1 VTSPAPASA
10 PRPPHRTA
18 PPGGPASRRRA
29 AVIAFTAAR
38 IPLAAAAA
46 VLLAHAAAASP
57 AAWAA
62 LLLILA
68 AETTDMLDGLL
79 ARRLGVAGRF
89 GELFDPYCDSV
100 SRLVAYSGLA
110 WAGLCPWWVVL
121 VMAVRDVSVSYVRI
135 LCMHQGRQV
144 AARASGKLKAIVQGA
159 AAVGLALTLAVG
171 AWARAD
177 GIESVR
183 LAVAWLVATVTAWSA
198 GDYFAAAV
206 RRRAPRG

>member
-1 VTSPAPASA
+1 VTPPAPAPS
-10 PRPPHRTA
+10 PRPPDRAA
-18 PPGGPASRRRA
+18 PAAGDAARRARRA
-29 AVIAFTAAR
+29 AVIAVTAAR

-62 LLLILA
+62 LLLLLA

-110 WAGLCPWWVVL
+110 WGGLCPWWVVL

-135 LCMHQGRQV
+135 LCVHQGRQV
-144 AARASGKLKAIVQGA
+144 SARPSGKLKAVVQGA

-183 LAVAWLVATVTAWSA
+183 LAVAWLVAGVTAWSA

-206 RRRAPRG
+206 RRR